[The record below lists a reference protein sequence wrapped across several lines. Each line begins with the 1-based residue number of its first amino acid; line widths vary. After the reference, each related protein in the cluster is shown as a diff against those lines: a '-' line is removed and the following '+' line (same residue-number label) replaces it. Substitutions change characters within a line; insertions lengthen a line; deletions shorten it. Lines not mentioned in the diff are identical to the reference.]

1 MLSSQ
6 TSETPSERDV
16 ILESLIDFVT
26 ADGVAIPITLQV
38 GGLLISGLLISEEL
52 YFKHA
57 FVSLEHKK
65 STFPKLS
72 ELSQSSPPAFI
83 YLADTRITSGG
94 STIPQ
99 GEYGV
104 YWRGK
109 LEAVDG
115 FFLRNLVPE

>member
-26 ADGVAIPITLQV
+26 ADGGAIPITLQV
-38 GGLLISGLLISEEL
+38 GGLLISGLLMSEKS

-57 FVSLEHKK
+57 FISLENKK
-65 STFPKLS
+65 LTFPKLS
-72 ELSQSSPPAFI
+72 ESSQSFPCAFI
-83 YLADTRITSGG
+83 HLAETRITSGG

-109 LEAVDG
+109 LESIDG
-115 FFLRNLVPE
+115 FFLGNLVP

>member
-6 TSETPSERDV
+6 TSKTPSERDI

-26 ADGVAIPITLQV
+26 AEGSGIPITLQV

-57 FVSLEHKK
+57 FISLENKI

-72 ELSQSSPPAFI
+72 ESSQSFPYAFI
-83 YLADTRITSGG
+83 HLADTRITSGG

-109 LEAVDG
+109 LESVDG
-115 FFLRNLVPE
+115 FFLRNLVP